1 VASGF
6 SRKDNRGVIAIVAP
20 LVAALAASWAALLVA
35 APYLP
40 VPLAA
45 FLYMFGSVICH
56 QLPDRSFHLDGAQL
70 PVCARCFG
78 IYAGGAVA
86 ALAAC
91 RANLVRFARWEAK
104 LLLAAA
110 VPTVLTV
117 LLEWTG
123 VHSSNLARAAAG
135 TPLGAVVALI
145 VMAAVRAPALHY
157 EPCPPTRPTGFSP
170 PAPPI

>member
-1 VASGF
+1 M
-6 SRKDNRGVIAIVAP
+6 VAP

-40 VPLAA
+40 VRLAA

-78 IYAGGAVA
+78 LYAGA
-86 ALAAC
+86 ALGALGGLTEVVGRGFTPRQAGHKDPPYD
-91 RANLVRFARWEAK
+91 RVA
-104 LLLAAA
+104 LLLAA
-110 VPTVLTV
+110 VPTLLTV

-135 TPLGAVVALI
+135 APLGAVVALI